1 MRKNTKLVKLLSGVA
16 LGAALVMGTVACSS
30 NNNDSSTSQSSEKSS
45 SKSSS
50 KSSEK
55 TSSKQSSATSSVK
68 ESVAKGKINTIKISQ
83 SEAVDK
89 FNEKFANSEIKSID
103 LKLDGATYIY
113 EIDGFDSS
121 KEHEL
126 TIDAVTGKEIHSKTE
141 TLDLDDRNQKG
152 LNLSKTISRSEAGK
166 IAEKHVGNGTAIEWN
181 LEMDEDTGRPEWD
194 ITVEDGS
201 HRTEVKIDALNKKV
215 LTSEHDDDDD

>member
-1 MRKNTKLVKLLSGVA
+1 MTKGTNKLVKLLSGVA
-16 LGAALVMGTVACSS
+16 LGAALVMGTVACGS
-30 NNNDSSTSQSSEKSS
+30 NNDSSTSQSSEKSS

-68 ESVAKGKINTIKISQ
+68 ESVVKGKIKTIKVSQ
-83 SEAVDK
+83 SEAIDK
-89 FNEKFANSEIKSID
+89 FNEKFANSKIKSID
-103 LKLDGATYIY
+103 LKPNGATYIY

-166 IAEKHVGNGTAIEWN
+166 LAEKHVGNGTAMEWN
-181 LEMDEDTGRPEWD
+181 LEMDDDTGRPEWEV
-194 ITVEDGS
+194 TVEDGT
-201 HRTEVKIDALNKKV
+201 HKTEVKIDALNKKV
-215 LTSEHDDDDD
+215 LTSEHDDD